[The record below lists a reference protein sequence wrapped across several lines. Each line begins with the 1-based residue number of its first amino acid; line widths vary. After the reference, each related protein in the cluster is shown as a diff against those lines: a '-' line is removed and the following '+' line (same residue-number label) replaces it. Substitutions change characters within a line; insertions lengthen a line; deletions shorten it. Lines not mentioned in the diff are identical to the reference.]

1 MIKFYNK
8 DLIVYKIEKCI
19 LVYKIFYEKSAT
31 MFLVIPPSY
40 HSSAKVFICAESF
53 NFSKKK
59 FLMVKIKREL
69 SNIFLMRSRFYQ
81 PYKQKQNKKL
91 NVSYM
96 LCNAFNFQNQNN
108 FYNF

>member
-1 MIKFYNK
+1 M
-8 DLIVYKIEKCI
+8 L
-19 LVYKIFYEKSAT
+19 
-31 MFLVIPPSY
+31 
-40 HSSAKVFICAESF
+40 
-53 NFSKKK
+53 
-59 FLMVKIKREL
+59 KIKREL
-69 SNIFLMRSRFYQ
+69 SNIFLKRSRFYQ